1 MESDFLCAVYG
12 LSGVN
17 SGLTQVINLHCKYS
31 ILLGT
36 NQNCSPV
43 SIVLSIRYSACCD
56 VLLLLLF
63 FLLLLIVS

>member
-31 ILLGT
+31 ILPT

-43 SIVLSIRYSACCD
+43 IIVLSIRYSACCD